1 MTDPSTAAPADPP
14 SLASRFVGILFSP
27 TETYRAVVAHPTWFG
42 MVAVAAVVAAV
53 GLYWFLSTEVGRQAA
68 VDQAVSTMESFGRTV
83 NDEAYAAIERQT
95 RMARYINP
103 VFALVMAPLMTA
115 IVAGI
120 LLGVFNATLG
130 GVATYR
136 QVLAVVAHGAPV
148 SVLQQLFSLPINY
161 FRASASSPTNLSVFF
176 PMLPEGGFLAS
187 FLGTIDLFLVWWVIV
202 IAIGLAV
209 LYRRQARRVATGL
222 LAAYAVI
229 GLAIAGVKLAL
240 GGQ

>member
-1 MTDPSTAAPADPP
+1 MTDTPTAVPAAPP

-42 MVAVAAVVAAV
+42 MVAVSALVAAA
-53 GLYWFLSTEVGRQAA
+53 GLYWFLSTEVGQQAA
-68 VDQAVSTMESFGRTV
+68 TDQAVATMESFGRTV
-83 NDEAYAAIERQT
+83 NDDAYAAIERQT
-95 RMARYINP
+95 QIARYINP

-120 LLGVFNATLG
+120 LLGVFNAALG
-130 GVATYR
+130 GDATFK

-148 SVLQQLFSLPINY
+148 TVVQQLFSLPVNY

-176 PMLPEGGFLAS
+176 PMLPEGGFLAG

-209 LYRRQARRVATGL
+209 LYRRQARTVATGL